1 MCCANCDHF
10 TRYLYTP
17 QPLRTLG
24 EIRAGIEAVEKETE
38 EFLEKT
44 LVDMEAG

>member
-1 MCCANCDHF
+1 MCRANCDHF

-17 QPLRTLG
+17 QPPRTLQ

-38 EFLEKT
+38 EFLEQT
-44 LVDMEAG
+44 LVDIQAG